1 MKRILCILLSAI
13 MLIGLFPFCVAAEE
27 PDIKMAIA
35 DVFSSEYG
43 YDTCKVYLVKDKWLM
58 DISDI
63 SRYTRTSISNSE
75 KKTLLTHGTRNIT
88 IDISN
93 SKVSEDGIN
102 FDIETYQMGNKT
114 LIHAFPILTYLGAEC
129 DIEDNRLVINMPQS
143 TIWEGL
149 IRSSNENY
157 FTLET
162 FGGEL
167 EQNTRLILN
176 GILKILESGLS
187 SALFDNAMKDALIE
201 AMQID
206 PLKYNGSWE
215 IKEKTDER
223 YSSMISAMIAANDFS
238 PDFNEVFDRTES
250 LIKNIAIE
258 YLIGANEDDALYVLD
273 LKGTKGL
280 FDVVSTASSFL
291 SNLSTNSKC
300 TNDSL
305 AMVKAFSKHTTKY
318 SKYYLAANSV
328 QSKVESE
335 LSSTLDAARDIA
347 KDKIADK
354 FVDKAYEQ
362 LNLGKSGYL
371 SVTALIEESVNIS
384 VMLHKLIY
392 GENNAFAY
400 SSAETNA
407 INLLMFKNELIKDMD
422 NLGKKILSDNYTN
435 EQDIEDYRLLNV
447 LYYRIL
453 IAANEQLED
462 MIVAQG
468 RENEADMEVVINNLH
483 KNNDIFAKNLYR
495 LIISKGTKFADTN
508 KLSKSNIW
516 DNFEELKKK
525 AKEYNKL
532 ITVLEDHIEADSIKF
547 FDSTVGY
554 DFSVI
559 EKNGRFGL
567 IDYNG
572 QIILPIE
579 YDSID
584 LHETA
589 PNGLETKL
597 LAYDTN
603 SNAFWIEKD
612 GTLSAGFLG
621 GWGFENGAEVYW
633 MDGPLMFDNFKGKV
647 DYSYDAYKSYRH
659 GSHTLGT
666 ITNKTADVIPIQKI
680 SGYSSSSGD
689 MLAYSVTKAS
699 EKYALFNLKTE
710 QLITDFIFDDCGYN
724 GFIEGV
730 LPVQKDGKWGYI
742 NEDGKMLTD
751 FIYDTS
757 YETQWGNK
765 HMYSALNNYSIV
777 RQGDLWGLIDN
788 QGNEILE
795 VKYEGVSQ
803 VNKDGY
809 IWLKS
814 NNKWSLCQI
823 GQ

>member
-75 KKTLLTHGTRNIT
+75 KTTLLTHGTRNIT

-176 GILKILESGLS
+176 GILKILECGLS
-187 SALFDNAMKDALIE
+187 SALFDNAIKDALIE

-305 AMVKAFSKHTTKY
+305 AMMKAFSKHTTKY

-407 INLLMFKNELIKDMD
+407 INLLMFKNELLKDMD

-468 RENEADMEVVINNLH
+468 RENESDMKVVINNLH
-483 KNNDIFAKNLYR
+483 KNNDIFSKNLYR
-495 LIISKGTKFADTN
+495 LIISKGEKFADT
-508 KLSKSNIW
+508 KELSKSNLW
-516 DNFEELKKK
+516 DNFEELKSK
-525 AKEYNKL
+525 ATELSEGNDLAMYYL
-532 ITVLEDHIEADSIKF
+532 SIQ
-547 FDSTVGY
+547 S
-554 DFSVI
+554 
-559 EKNGRFGL
+559 
-567 IDYNG
+567 G
-572 QIILPIE
+572 Q
-579 YDSID
+579 Y
-584 LHETA
+584 A
-589 PNGLETKL
+589 
-597 LAYDTN
+597 
-603 SNAFWIEKD
+603 
-612 GTLSAGFLG
+612 
-621 GWGFENGAEVYW
+621 
-633 MDGPLMFDNFKGKV
+633 
-647 DYSYDAYKSYRH
+647 
-659 GSHTLGT
+659 
-666 ITNKTADVIPIQKI
+666 I
-680 SGYSSSSGD
+680 SGDYKFSTIQNGNDGMEPTGD
-689 MLAYSVTKAS
+689 LYK
-699 EKYALFNLKTE
+699 ENLKTGE
-710 QLITDFIFDDCGYN
+710 RTLLKKDTLAQCINVVGDKIFYTQYGGGPYNVGVHMISTDGTGYKKLTDTFIHTLVADESHVYFAVDYTYDQSGGIKRIDYSASSPVEKAVIPSISGIVYDMSLADGKLVYSEVKTVVDKNTRIVVYDIASKSKRIINDNDDVLENFEDIWTHNDYIYILKWHGHGMGQGYGTTINESMMRDLYRYNMASGKYEICKLPTASYDKIFGDYYLGDIYSGILDDFEKELPTDFS
-724 GFIEGV
+724 
-730 LPVQKDGKWGYI
+730 
-742 NEDGKMLTD
+742 
-751 FIYDTS
+751 TS
-757 YETQWGNK
+757 
-765 HMYSALNNYSIV
+765 S
-777 RQGDLWGLIDN
+777 
-788 QGNEILE
+788 
-795 VKYEGVSQ
+795 KYVFSS
-803 VNKDGY
+803 VN
-809 IWLKS
+809 
-814 NNKWSLCQI
+814 
-823 GQ
+823 

>member
-75 KKTLLTHGTRNIT
+75 KTTLLTHGTRNIT

-102 FDIETYQMGNKT
+102 FDIETYQMGNKP

-318 SKYYLAANSV
+318 SKYYLAANSI

-335 LSSTLDAARDIA
+335 LSPTLDAARDIA

-407 INLLMFKNELIKDMD
+407 INLLMFKNELLKDMD

-468 RENEADMEVVINNLH
+468 RENESDMKVVINNLH
-483 KNNDIFAKNLYR
+483 KNNDIFSKNLYR
-495 LIISKGTKFADTN
+495 LIISKWEKFADT
-508 KLSKSNIW
+508 KELSKSNLW
-516 DNFEELKKK
+516 DNFEELKSK
-525 AKEYNKL
+525 ATELSEGNDLAMYYL
-532 ITVLEDHIEADSIKF
+532 SIQ
-547 FDSTVGY
+547 S
-554 DFSVI
+554 
-559 EKNGRFGL
+559 
-567 IDYNG
+567 G
-572 QIILPIE
+572 Q
-579 YDSID
+579 Y
-584 LHETA
+584 A
-589 PNGLETKL
+589 
-597 LAYDTN
+597 
-603 SNAFWIEKD
+603 
-612 GTLSAGFLG
+612 
-621 GWGFENGAEVYW
+621 
-633 MDGPLMFDNFKGKV
+633 
-647 DYSYDAYKSYRH
+647 
-659 GSHTLGT
+659 
-666 ITNKTADVIPIQKI
+666 I
-680 SGYSSSSGD
+680 SGDYKFSTIQNGNDGMEPTGD
-689 MLAYSVTKAS
+689 LYK
-699 EKYALFNLKTE
+699 ENLKTGE
-710 QLITDFIFDDCGYN
+710 RILLKKNTLAQCINVVGDKVFYTQYGGGPYNVGVHMISTDGTGYKQLTDTFVHTLVADETYVYYATDYTYDQSGGIKRIEYAKTAPTEEVVVSSISGPVYDMSITNGKLVYSEMKTIVDENTRIIIYDLASKTKNTINDNDGVLEVFEEIWTHNEYIYILKWHGHRMGQGLSSELNESMMRDLYRYNISSGKYEICELPIASYEKPYGDYYIGDIYSGILDDFEKELPTDF
-724 GFIEGV
+724 
-730 LPVQKDGKWGYI
+730 
-742 NEDGKMLTD
+742 
-751 FIYDTS
+751 
-757 YETQWGNK
+757 
-765 HMYSALNNYSIV
+765 SASS
-777 RQGDLWGLIDN
+777 
-788 QGNEILE
+788 
-795 VKYEGVSQ
+795 KYVFSS
-803 VNKDGY
+803 VN
-809 IWLKS
+809 
-814 NNKWSLCQI
+814 
-823 GQ
+823 